1 MDETVFWGHS
11 RDGHG
16 GVLEAY
22 RVGDDYGE
30 CVTFEKSVAAIV
42 V

>member
-16 GVLEAY
+16 GVPEAD
-22 RVGDDYGE
+22 RVRDNHSAG
-30 CVTFEKSVAAIV
+30 VAFEERVAAV
-42 V
+42 VV